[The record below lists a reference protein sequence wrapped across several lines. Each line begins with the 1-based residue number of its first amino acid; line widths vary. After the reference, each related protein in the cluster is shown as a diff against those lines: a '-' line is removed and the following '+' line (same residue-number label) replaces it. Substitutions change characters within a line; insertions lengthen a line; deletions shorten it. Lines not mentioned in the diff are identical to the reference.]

1 MKWISARIAVFCCIE
16 LPNPHFRSEQN
27 MLRKSICLSAL
38 LALGMVG
45 SSFAQNLTDAAQA
58 QVGSNPDASA
68 GPVQA
73 ITPQLIHSVP
83 SELVADDSTGPNAI
97 AGNPG
102 GVPNVISVPNFT
114 RSFTVNGVTFPYTM
128 VGNDPS
134 LGHITTV
141 PTKIVAVSLRLL
153 NADGTLFD
161 TVSAT
166 PFVVPTLNSPDFQR
180 FKYEHDATAGIPA
193 ESTQFSDAIQR
204 AEFASSMDPNWHTE
218 LAPQVVDSIT
228 ITVPKFVNVRV
239 GTQVVQ
245 SINYLSGIAADGNRF
260 VLMLNL
266 FFNQQLGIIMNNEID
281 AGNVTTDAINL
292 PLFPNTY
299 LFSFNRANPKQRGGC
314 CTLGFHTYFT
324 DGASPEH
331 RWITD
336 YASYISPGIFGGGF
350 NDVTAISHEIA
361 ETFNDPF
368 VNNITPR
375 WQFPGST
382 ACQGNLETGD
392 PVEVLAN
399 ATFPVTLK
407 VAGVSTTYH
416 PQTEALLQW
425 FAQTVPSDA
434 LHGAYSY
441 PDLTALTAPATLCH

>member
-1 MKWISARIAVFCCIE
+1 MF
-16 LPNPHFRSEQN
+16 
-27 MLRKSICLSAL
+27 RKSICLSAL

-45 SSFAQNLTDAAQA
+45 SSFAQNLSDAAQA
-58 QVGSNPDASA
+58 QVGTNSDASTSD
-68 GPVQA
+68 VHA
-73 ITPQLIHSVP
+73 IQPQLIHSVP
-83 SELVADDSTGPNAI
+83 SDLVADDSTNGPNAI

-102 GVPNVISVPNFT
+102 GVANVISVPNFT
-114 RSFTVNGVTFPYTM
+114 RSFTVNGVAFPYTM
-128 VGNDPS
+128 LGNDPS

-153 NADGTLFD
+153 NADGTVFD
-161 TVSAT
+161 TVSAS
-166 PFVVPTLNSPDFQR
+166 PFVLPTLNSPDFQR

-193 ESTQFSDAIQR
+193 ESTQFSDAVQR

-218 LAPQVVDSIT
+218 LAPRVVDSIS
-228 ITVPKFVNVRV
+228 ITVPKFVTVISGGRP
-239 GTQVVQ
+239 VQ
-245 SINYLSGIAADGNRF
+245 AINYVSGIAADGQRF

-266 FFNQQLGIIMNNEID
+266 FFNQQLGVIMNNEID
-281 AGNVTTDAINL
+281 AGNATTDAINL

-299 LFSFNRANPKQRGGC
+299 LFSFNRANPLVRGSC

-368 VNNITPR
+368 VNNVTPR
-375 WQFPGST
+375 WLFPGSSAPCT
-382 ACQGNLETGD
+382 AGNSQGNLETGD

-407 VAGVSTTYH
+407 NNGVETTYH

-425 FAQTVPSDA
+425 FAQTSPSDA
-434 LHGAYSY
+434 LHGAFSY
-441 PDLTALTAPATLCH
+441 PDLTALQAPATLCH

>member
-1 MKWISARIAVFCCIE
+1 MV
-16 LPNPHFRSEQN
+16 
-27 MLRKSICLSAL
+27 RKSICLSAV

-58 QVGSNPDASA
+58 QVGTNPDSSASGA
-68 GPVQA
+68 AQA
-73 ITPQLIHSVP
+73 VTPQLIHSVP
-83 SELVADDSTGPNAI
+83 SELVADDSTNGPNAI

-102 GVPNVISVPNFT
+102 GVANVISVPNFT

-134 LGHITTV
+134 LGHITTI
-141 PTKIVAVSLRLL
+141 PTKIVSVSLKLL
-153 NADGTLFD
+153 NADGTVFD
-161 TVSAT
+161 TVDAT
-166 PFVVPTLNSPDFQR
+166 RFVQPALNSPNFQR
-180 FKYEHDATAGIPA
+180 FKYEHDATVGIPG
-193 ESTQFSDAIQR
+193 EPTQFSDAVQR

-218 LAPQVVDSIT
+218 LAPSVVDNIT
-228 ITVPKFVNVRV
+228 ITVPKFVTVRFRGQNV
-239 GTQVVQ
+239 QA
-245 SINYLSGIAADGNRF
+245 INYVSGIAADGNRF
-260 VLMLNL
+260 VLMFNL

-281 AGNVTTDAINL
+281 AGRFTTDSFNL
-292 PLFPNTY
+292 PLLPNTF
-299 LFSFNRANPKQRGGC
+299 LFSFNPNNPLQRGSC
-314 CTLGFHTYFT
+314 CVLGFHTYFT
-324 DGASPEH
+324 DGAVPES
-331 RWITD
+331 RWITQF
-336 YASYISPGIFGGGF
+336 ASWISPGIFGGGF

-375 WQFPGST
+375 WHFPGST

-407 VAGVSTTYH
+407 NKGVETTYH

-425 FAQTVPSDA
+425 FAETVPSDA

-441 PDLTALTAPATLCH
+441 PDLTALTAPATLCQ

>member
-1 MKWISARIAVFCCIE
+1 MV
-16 LPNPHFRSEQN
+16 
-27 MLRKSICLSAL
+27 RKSICLSAL

-45 SSFAQNLTDAAQA
+45 SSFAQNLSDSAQA
-58 QVGSNPDASA
+58 QVGFSSNSSS
-68 GPVQA
+68 GEIHS
-73 ITPQLIHSVP
+73 ITPQMIHSVP
-83 SELVADDSTGPNAI
+83 SELVADDSTNGPNSI
-97 AGNPG
+97 ASNPG

-114 RSFTVNGVTFPYTM
+114 RSFTVAGKTFPYTM
-128 VGNDPS
+128 MGNDPS

-161 TVSAT
+161 TVDAA
-166 PFVVPTLNSPDFQR
+166 PFVQPTLNSPNFQR
-180 FKYEHDATAGIPA
+180 FKYEHDATAPVTG
-193 ESTQFSDAIQR
+193 ESTQFSDAVQR
-204 AEFASSMDPNWHTE
+204 AEFFSSMDPNWHTE
-218 LAPQVVDSIT
+218 LAPQVVDQIT

-239 GTQVVQ
+239 GNQIVQ
-245 SINYLSGIAADGNRF
+245 SINYQSGIAGDQRRF

-281 AGNVTTDAINL
+281 AGNATTDAINL

-299 LFSFNRANPKQRGGC
+299 LFSFNRANPQQRGSC
-314 CTLGFHTYFT
+314 CVLGFHTYFT
-324 DGASPEH
+324 DLATPEH

-350 NDVTAISHEIA
+350 EDVTAISHEIA

-368 VNNITPR
+368 VNNVTPR
-375 WQFPGST
+375 WQFPGEPGV
-382 ACQGNLETGD
+382 CQGNLETGD

-407 VAGVSTTYH
+407 NAGVTTIYH

-425 FAQTVPSDA
+425 FAQTSPSDA

-441 PDLTALTAPATLCH
+441 PDLTALTTPAIICH

>member
-1 MKWISARIAVFCCIE
+1 MV
-16 LPNPHFRSEQN
+16 
-27 MLRKSICLSAL
+27 RKSICLSAL

-58 QVGSNPDASA
+58 QVGTNTDASTGA
-68 GPVQA
+68 VQA
-73 ITPQLIHSVP
+73 VAPQLIHSVP
-83 SELVADDSTGPNAI
+83 SELVADDSTNGPNAI

-114 RSFTVNGVTFPYTM
+114 RSFTVAGRTFPYTM

-153 NADGTLFD
+153 NPDGTLFD
-161 TVSAT
+161 TVDAT
-166 PFVVPTLNSPDFQR
+166 PFVVPTLNSPNFQR
-180 FKYEHDATAGIPA
+180 FKYEHDATGGIPA
-193 ESTQFSDAIQR
+193 ESAQFSDAIQR

-218 LAPQVVDSIT
+218 LAPQVVDSIS

-239 GTQVVQ
+239 GNQIVQ
-245 SINYLSGIAADGNRF
+245 SINYQSGIAADGRRF

-266 FFNQQLGIIMNNEID
+266 FFNQQLGVIMNNEID

-299 LFSFNRANPKQRGGC
+299 LFSFNRANPQKRGSC
-314 CTLGFHTYFT
+314 CVLGFHTYFT
-324 DGASPEH
+324 DLATPEH

-368 VNNITPR
+368 VNNVTPR
-375 WQFPGST
+375 WHFPGST

-392 PVEVLAN
+392 PVEVLAH

-407 VAGVSTTYH
+407 NAGVEVTYH

-434 LHGAYSY
+434 IHGAYSY
-441 PDLTALTAPATLCH
+441 PDMTALTAPATLCQ

>member
-1 MKWISARIAVFCCIE
+1 
-16 LPNPHFRSEQN
+16 

-38 LALGMVG
+38 LAFGMVG
-45 SSFAQNLTDAAQA
+45 SSFAQNLSDAAQA
-58 QVGSNPDASA
+58 QVGTSDASTGSA
-68 GPVQA
+68 HA

-83 SELVADDSTGPNAI
+83 SELVADDSTNGPNAI

-102 GVPNVISVPNFT
+102 GVANVISVPNFT

-128 VGNDPS
+128 LGNDPS

-161 TVSAT
+161 TVDAT

-204 AEFASSMDPNWHTE
+204 AEFASTMEPNWHTE
-218 LAPQVVDSIT
+218 LAPQVVDHIS

-239 GTQVVQ
+239 GNTIVQ
-245 SINYLSGIAADGNRF
+245 SINYQSGIAADGQRF

-266 FFNQQLGIIMNNEID
+266 FFNQQLGVIMNTEID
-281 AGNVTTDAINL
+281 AGNATTDAINL

-299 LFSFNRANPKQRGGC
+299 LFSFNRANPGQRGGC

-368 VNNITPR
+368 VN
-375 WQFPGST
+375 
-382 ACQGNLETGD
+382 
-392 PVEVLAN
+392 
-399 ATFPVTLK
+399 
-407 VAGVSTTYH
+407 
-416 PQTEALLQW
+416 
-425 FAQTVPSDA
+425 
-434 LHGAYSY
+434 
-441 PDLTALTAPATLCH
+441 

>member
-1 MKWISARIAVFCCIE
+1 
-16 LPNPHFRSEQN
+16 
-27 MLRKSICLSAL
+27 MLRKSICLSAV

-58 QVGSNPDASA
+58 QVGTSSDASTGA
-68 GPVQA
+68 AHA

-83 SELVADDSTGPNAI
+83 SELVADDSTNGPNAI

-102 GVPNVISVPNFT
+102 GVANVISVPNFT

-161 TVSAT
+161 TVDAT

-218 LAPQVVDSIT
+218 LAPQVVDSIS

-239 GTQVVQ
+239 GTQIVQ
-245 SINYLSGIAADGNRF
+245 SINYQSGIAADGRRF

-299 LFSFNRANPKQRGGC
+299 LFSFNRTNPQQRGSC

-368 VNNITPR
+368 VNNVTPR
-375 WQFPGST
+375 WQFPGEPGV
-382 ACQGNLETGD
+382 CQGNLETGD

-407 VAGVSTTYH
+407 VAGVPTTYH

-441 PDLTALTAPATLCH
+441 PDVTALTAPAILCH

>member
-1 MKWISARIAVFCCIE
+1 MF
-16 LPNPHFRSEQN
+16 
-27 MLRKSICLSAL
+27 RKSICLSAM

-58 QVGSNPDASA
+58 QVGTNPDASA
-68 GPVQA
+68 SGPAQA

-83 SELVADDSTGPNAI
+83 SELVADDSTNGPNAI

-102 GVPNVISVPNFT
+102 GVANVISVPNFT
-114 RSFTVNGVTFPYTM
+114 RSFTVSGVTFPYTM

-161 TVSAT
+161 TVDAT

-193 ESTQFSDAIQR
+193 ESTQFSDAVQR
-204 AEFASSMDPNWHTE
+204 AEFASSMDPSWHTE
-218 LAPQVVDSIT
+218 MAPQVVDHIS

-239 GTQVVQ
+239 GTQIVQ
-245 SINYLSGIAADGNRF
+245 SINYQSGIAGDGRRF

-266 FFNQQLGIIMNNEID
+266 FFNQQLGVIMNNEID
-281 AGNVTTDAINL
+281 AGNATTDAINL

-299 LFSFNRANPKQRGGC
+299 LFSFNRANPLQRGSC
-314 CTLGFHTYFT
+314 CVLGFHTYFT
-324 DGASPEH
+324 DLGTPEH

-350 NDVTAISHEIA
+350 EDVTAISHEIA

-368 VNNITPR
+368 VNNVTPR
-375 WQFPGST
+375 WLFPGASAPCT
-382 ACQGNLETGD
+382 PGNSQGNLETGD
-392 PVEVLAN
+392 PVEVLAH

-407 VAGVSTTYH
+407 NAGVPTTYH

>member
-1 MKWISARIAVFCCIE
+1 
-16 LPNPHFRSEQN
+16 
-27 MLRKSICLSAL
+27 
-38 LALGMVG
+38 MVG
-45 SSFAQNLTDAAQA
+45 SSFAQNLSSAAQA
-58 QVGSNPDASA
+58 QVGPIGSSADATH
-68 GPVQA
+68 A
-73 ITPQLIHSVP
+73 ITPQLINHVP
-83 SELVADDSTGPNAI
+83 SELVADDSSNGPNSI

-102 GVPNVISVPNFT
+102 SVANVISVPNFT

-141 PTKIVAVSLRLL
+141 PTKIVAVSLQLL
-153 NADGTLFD
+153 NADGTVFD
-161 TVSAT
+161 TVNAT
-166 PFVVPTLNSPDFQR
+166 PFVVPTLNSPDFQK
-180 FKYEHDATAGIPA
+180 FKYEHDATSGIPA
-193 ESTQFSDAIQR
+193 EPTQFSDAIQR

-218 LAPQVVDSIT
+218 LAPQVVDHIS

-239 GTQVVQ
+239 GSTVVQ
-245 SINYLSGIAADGNRF
+245 AINYVSGIAADGNRF

-266 FFNQQLGIIMNNEID
+266 FFNQQLNVIMNNEID

-299 LFSFNRANPKQRGGC
+299 LFSFNRANPQAPGGC
-314 CTLGFHTYFT
+314 CVLGFHTYFT
-324 DGASPEH
+324 DGATPEH

-361 ETFNDPF
+361 ETYNDPF
-368 VNNITPR
+368 VNNATPV
-375 WQFPGST
+375 WQFPGEPGV
-382 ACQGNLETGD
+382 CQGNLETGD

-407 VAGVSTTYH
+407 VAGVPTTYH

-441 PDLTALTAPATLCH
+441 PNLTALTAPATLCH

>member
-1 MKWISARIAVFCCIE
+1 MV
-16 LPNPHFRSEQN
+16 
-27 MLRKSICLSAL
+27 RKSICLSAL

-45 SSFAQNLTDAAQA
+45 SSFAQNLSDAAQA
-58 QVGSNPDASA
+58 QVGTSSDSSTGSA
-68 GPVQA
+68 HA
-73 ITPQLIHSVP
+73 LDPQMIHSVP
-83 SELVADDSTGPNAI
+83 SELVADDSTNGPNAI

-102 GVPNVISVPNFT
+102 AVANVISVPNFT
-114 RSFTVNGVTFPYTM
+114 RSFTFNGVTFPYTM

-161 TVSAT
+161 TVDAT
-166 PFVVPTLNSPDFQR
+166 PFVVPALNSPNFQR
-180 FKYEHDATAGIPA
+180 FKYEHNATAPVTG
-193 ESTQFSDAIQR
+193 ESTQFADAVQR
-204 AEFASSMDPNWHTE
+204 AEFFGSMDPNWHTE
-218 LAPQVVDSIT
+218 LAPQVVDHIS

-245 SINYLSGIAADGNRF
+245 AINYQSGIAADGQRF

-266 FFNQQLGIIMNNEID
+266 FFNQQLGVIMNTEID

-299 LFSFNRANPKQRGGC
+299 LFSFNRANPQQRGSC

-350 NDVTAISHEIA
+350 EDVTAISHEIS

-368 VNNITPR
+368 VNNATPR

-407 VAGVSTTYH
+407 NAGVSTTYH

-425 FAQTVPSDA
+425 FAQTSPSDA

>member
-1 MKWISARIAVFCCIE
+1 MV
-16 LPNPHFRSEQN
+16 
-27 MLRKSICLSAL
+27 RKSVCLGLL

-58 QVGSNPDASA
+58 QVGPNPDGSTGVVAPLA
-68 GPVQA
+68 
-73 ITPQLIHSVP
+73 PQLINSVP
-83 SELVADDSTGPNAI
+83 TDLVADDSSNGPSSI

-102 GVPNVISVPNFT
+102 GVANVISVQNFS

-134 LGHITTV
+134 LGHITTI

-161 TVSAT
+161 TVDAT
-166 PFVVPTLNSPDFQR
+166 RFVVPTLNSPNFQR
-180 FKYEHDATAGIPA
+180 FKYEHDATSGIPA
-193 ESTQFSDAIQR
+193 ESTQFSDAVQR

-228 ITVPKFVNVRV
+228 ITVPKFVNVRFR
-239 GTQVVQ
+239 GQVVQ
-245 SINYLSGIAADGNRF
+245 AINYVSGIAADGNRF
-260 VLMLNL
+260 VLMFNL

-281 AGNVTTDAINL
+281 AGNVTTDAFNL
-292 PLFPNTY
+292 PLFPNTF
-299 LFSFNRANPKQRGGC
+299 LFSFNPNNPKQRGSC
-314 CTLGFHTYFT
+314 CVLGFHTYFT
-324 DGASPEH
+324 DGAVPEH

-336 YASYISPGIFGGGF
+336 YASYISPGVFGGGF

-368 VNNITPR
+368 VNNVTPR
-375 WQFPGST
+375 WQFPGEPGV
-382 ACQGNLETGD
+382 CQGNLETGD

-407 VAGVSTTYH
+407 VAGVPTTYH